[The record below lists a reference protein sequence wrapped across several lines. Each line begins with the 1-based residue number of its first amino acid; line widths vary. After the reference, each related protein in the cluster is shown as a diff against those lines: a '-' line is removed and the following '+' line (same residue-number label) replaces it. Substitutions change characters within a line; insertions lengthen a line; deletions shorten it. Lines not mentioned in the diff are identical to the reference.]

1 MLFDYLIIMQGKNE
15 FWNLKTVKINYFFIK
30 IFQNFNRKNLEN
42 KIDRFDFWY
51 ENLCLYTM

>member
-1 MLFDYLIIMQGKNE
+1 MNW

-30 IFQNFNRKNLEN
+30 IFQNFNRKNLE
-42 KIDRFDFWY
+42 IDRFDFWY